1 MFQTFLKKLKIIF
14 TDKIILSKIIFVLL
28 MFIVFRLLGSI
39 PLPGINT
46 AQLVQFLDNNQFF
59 AFLSLFSG
67 GGLTQLSLVAL
78 GVAPFITSSII
89 MQLMTILVPRMKSM
103 YHEEGEAGRK
113 KFNQYSRFLSIAIG
127 IVQAIGLVTLL
138 SSQSILT
145 VTSPFQMV
153 LLVVTMVA
161 GSTLVMWIGELIS
174 EFGVG
179 NGISMIV
186 FAGIVSRIPG
196 DISKAMFSYNP
207 SQLPLYI
214 AIFAIIV
221 LMIFISVIITEAER
235 PIPVHYAK
243 QVRAGYQTGGTDTYI
258 PLRIAQA
265 GVMPIIFAGSIL
277 QMPQILSFFLA
288 KSTNATLTGIATTL
302 KNFTSTNIW
311 YMIIYFIMIFFFT
324 YFYTAVTFDAESMA
338 NNLQKNGAFVP
349 GVRPGAATAEYVATL
364 LSRTTFFGA
373 IFFSVIAVMPFILQK
388 LTGNSLF
395 AIGGTGILIGVSV
408 CTDLIKKLGAQA
420 SMREY

>member
-113 KFNQYSRFLSIAIG
+113 RFNQYSRFLSIAIG